1 MVAAVSM
8 VKDEQDIVE
17 ATIRRMA
24 RHVDFLIVADNGS
37 TDGTR
42 ETLDRLALELPLEV
56 VEDPEPGYF
65 QSEKMT
71 RLAMRAADRDAEW
84 VIPFDADEV
93 WLPRTGG
100 SIASLLR
107 CLPANVLMAEAVLF
121 DHVATGIDP
130 PETDPLKRMG
140 WRRAEAAPLR
150 KVAVRPV
157 AGLTIHQGN
166 HGGTFAGVRHPPAVT
181 TALEVRHY
189 PYRSVG
195 QMISKARNG
204 AAAYAATD
212 LPDHVGAHWRGYGR
226 LSDEEIGDV
235 FRRYFWRA
243 DPAQNLRLDGERQSP
258 LVFDPAR

>member
-8 VKDEQDIVE
+8 VKDERDIVE

-42 ETLDRLALELPLEV
+42 ETLDRLSGELPITV
-56 VEDPEPGYF
+56 IQDDEPGYF

-71 RLAMRAADRDAEW
+71 ALAMRAGEQGAEW
-84 VIPFDADEV
+84 VVPFDADEA

-100 SIASLLR
+100 SIARVLCS
-107 CLPANVLMAEAVLF
+107 LPAVVLVAEAVLF
-121 DHVATGIDP
+121 DHVATAFDP
-130 PETDPLKRMG
+130 DEADPFKRIG
-140 WRRAEAAPLR
+140 WRRAQPAPLR

-157 AGLTIHQGN
+157 AGLTIRQGN
-166 HGGTFAGVRHPPAVT
+166 HSATFEGVRHPPAVT
-181 TALEVRHY
+181 TALEVRHF
-189 PYRSVG
+189 PYRSVD

-212 LPDHVGAHWRGYGR
+212 LPEHVGAHWRGYGR
-226 LSDEEIGDV
+226 LTDEQIGDV

-243 DPAQNLRLDGERQSP
+243 DPAQPLRVDGERQP
-258 LVFDPAR
+258 ALVFDPAP